1 MEHAALSDL
10 LREAVY
16 VFTAAVAVLAL
27 GHRLRI
33 PPLVGL
39 LLTGILIGPS
49 GFEVVS
55 NREGVELFAELGV
68 VLLLFAIGLEVS
80 LAQLRE
86 LRLPFVVGGG
96 GQVLTTVAIG
106 AGLAKALGFPTA
118 SAIFFGFVVSLS
130 STAIVL
136 KLYAARHETRTPQA
150 RISLGILLFQDFAIV
165 PMLVLIPVL
174 AGDVAASPASI
185 AGRFSAA
192 IAAVA
197 VTFWIARRVMPV
209 VLHHVASTR
218 VRELSVLGALALCLG
233 MAWVTYS
240 LGLSVAL
247 GAFVA
252 GLIVSETEYTHQV
265 IADVAP
271 FRDVFASLFFVSMGM
286 LVDLDVARAHAP
298 LIAALAA
305 GVLLVKSLTAGVAVR
320 LLGYPERT
328 VVMVAL
334 GLAQVGEFSFVLM
347 EVGHEHGLL
356 AGDRFQIVLAAAVA
370 TMLATPFLVAL
381 APRLADRW
389 ADRRLGAADS
399 PTREGDAKVTAEL
412 TDHVVIVGFGV
423 NGRLLARVLR
433 EAAIPY
439 LILELAPEVVR
450 AARGEGQPILF
461 GDSTRREILE
471 HAGVAHAQVVVFAI
485 SDPEALRG
493 SIRLARSINPKVEII
508 ARTHMVQE
516 IQALELSGAD
526 QVIAEEFETAIEI
539 FTRVLGRY
547 HVPRNV
553 IRAQTLVLR
562 GEHYRMLRSPQRP
575 EGVSQAVIEL
585 LTMGTTDVFR
595 VDSGAF
601 AAGKTLAEIDLRRR
615 TEASVIA
622 IVRDESPLAGVDAS
636 ETLHVADDVVLVGGH
651 AAVEAAFEWLERGP
665 ATSGE

>member
-1 MEHAALSDL
+1 M
-10 LREAVY
+10 
-16 VFTAAVAVLAL
+16 FTAAVAVLAL
-27 GHRLRI
+27 GHRARI

-49 GFEVVS
+49 GFELVS

-86 LRLPFVVGGG
+86 LRLPFFVGGG
-96 GQVLTTVAIG
+96 VQVLATVATG
-106 AGLAKALGFPTA
+106 AGLAKALGFPAA
-118 SAIFFGFVVSLS
+118 SATFFGFVVSLS

-150 RISLGILLFQDFAIV
+150 RISLGILLFQDFVIV

-174 AGDVAASPASI
+174 AGEVAASPASI
-185 AGRFSAA
+185 AGRFLAA
-192 IAAVA
+192 LAAVA
-197 VTFWIARRVMPV
+197 VTFWVARRLMPV

-218 VRELSVLGALALCLG
+218 IRELSVLGALALCLG

-247 GAFVA
+247 GAFIA
-252 GLIVSETEYTHQV
+252 GLILSETEYSHQV

-298 LIAALAA
+298 LIAALAV
-305 GVLLVKSLTAGVAVR
+305 GVLLVKSLTVGGAVR

-389 ADRRLGAADS
+389 ADRRLGPVHPPAS
-399 PTREGDAKVTAEL
+399 RGDAPIEPGII
-412 TDHVVIVGFGV
+412 DHVVIVGFGV

-439 LILELAPEVVR
+439 LIVELSPEVVR
-450 AARGEGQPILF
+450 AARSDGQPILF

-493 SIRLARSINPKVEII
+493 SIRLARTINPKVEII
-508 ARTHMVQE
+508 ARTRMVQE
-516 IQALELSGAD
+516 IQGLELSGAD

-553 IRAQTLVLR
+553 IRAQTRVLR
-562 GEHYRMLRSPQRP
+562 GAHYRMLRSPPRP
-575 EGVSQAVIEL
+575 EGISDAVLDL
-585 LTMGTTDVFR
+585 LTLGTTDVFR
-595 VDSGAF
+595 VDSAAF

-615 TEASVIA
+615 TGASVIA
-622 IVRDESPLAGVDAS
+622 IVRDETPLTGVEAGDILEVG
-636 ETLHVADDVVLVGGH
+636 DDIVLVGGH
-651 AAVEAAFEWLERGP
+651 AAIEAAFEWLDRGP
-665 ATSGE
+665 AALGE